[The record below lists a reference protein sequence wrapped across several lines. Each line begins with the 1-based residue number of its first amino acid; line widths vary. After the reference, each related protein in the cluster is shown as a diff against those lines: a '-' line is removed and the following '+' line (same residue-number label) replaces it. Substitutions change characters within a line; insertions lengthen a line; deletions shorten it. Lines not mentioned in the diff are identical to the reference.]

1 MILRPLFR
9 PPNGWLS
16 PQQIMARVKEK
27 VKQRRNSMKVK
38 NKFKEEE
45 CFRQMRT
52 DDKENQDISTV
63 ELTRI
68 AK

>member
-38 NKFKEEE
+38 TKLKEDEYLH
-45 CFRQMRT
+45 QMRT
-52 DDKENQDISTV
+52 DDKENQDVGLLIT
-63 ELTRI
+63 
-68 AK
+68 

>member
-38 NKFKEEE
+38 TKLKEDEYLH
-45 CFRQMRT
+45 QMRT
-52 DDKENQDISTV
+52 DDKENQDV
-63 ELTRI
+63 GLRI
-68 AK
+68 T